1 MKKRNKLLS
10 MLLVLAMLL
19 ALTACSGS
27 GTETTQ
33 PPADG
38 QQTETPDGEVTEPDA
53 DDENADEQNEEKQEA
68 EQPEQ
73 PEEEEN
79 APAENEEP
87 VIGEEGEN
95 PPEPIAPDVD
105 YKVAVVAD
113 PADPSASQTVIDA
126 CQAFCEDNGIE
137 FWSYQPA
144 EDSEDA
150 RCAMLDAAVAD
161 GYNIVV
167 LPGSGFAA
175 TLVARSSR
183 YFEDIFLALNLEA
196 SDILSAAGASP
207 DADAANYYNTDNV
220 CCSAGQENLDETV
233 QTLLTE
239 IILNGN
245 WSAYAGQILS

>member
-19 ALTACSGS
+19 ALTACSDS
-27 GTETTQ
+27 GTGTTP

-38 QQTETPDGEVTEPDA
+38 QQTETPDGEVTQPDA
-53 DDENADEQNEEKQEA
+53 DDENANEQDEEKQEA
-68 EQPEQ
+68 EQ

-207 DADAANYYNTDNV
+207 DANAANYYNTDNV